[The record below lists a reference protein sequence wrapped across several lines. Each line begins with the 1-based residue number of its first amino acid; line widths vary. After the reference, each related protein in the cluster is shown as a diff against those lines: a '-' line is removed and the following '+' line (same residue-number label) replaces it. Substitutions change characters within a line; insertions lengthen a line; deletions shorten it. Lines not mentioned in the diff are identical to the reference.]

1 MTLRFASVSL
11 GVDLQVYRRNYT
23 VSYKREEVLLGKKR
37 MSRPPSAICPP
48 PLPPASSHPHISC
61 AVEWGGGVD
70 KRGST
75 TSNVP
80 LQKTRNLA
88 GVGGGGK
95 EEFVVLRRSCGLTL

>member
-23 VSYKREEVLLGKKR
+23 VSYKREEVLRGKKR

-61 AVEWGGGVD
+61 AVEWGGVWI
-70 KRGST
+70 KEALLLLTSPSKKQETLRGW
-75 TSNVP
+75 V
-80 LQKTRNLA
+80 
-88 GVGGGGK
+88 GVGRKSSSYFAGA
-95 EEFVVLRRSCGLTL
+95 VV